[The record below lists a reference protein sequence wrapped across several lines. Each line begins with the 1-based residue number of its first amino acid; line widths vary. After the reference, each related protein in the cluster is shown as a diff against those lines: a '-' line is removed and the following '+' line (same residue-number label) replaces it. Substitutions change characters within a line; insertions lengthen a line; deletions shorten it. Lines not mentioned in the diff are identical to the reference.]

1 MAKETLKET
10 KTVETTDIK
19 VEVAREQVPK
29 KEQKTLQESVYPVT
43 ELAANARKV
52 FGVRQECVEA
62 ALKAAGK
69 TKCTVTEAKEIVEKF
84 MKREVQ

>member
-19 VEVAREQVPK
+19 VEVTQEQAPK
-29 KEQKTLQESVYPVT
+29 KEQRTLQESIYSVS

-62 ALKAAGK
+62 ALKLL
-69 TKCTVTEAKEIVEKF
+69 EKQNVLLRRQ
-84 MKREVQ
+84 KGL

>member
-19 VEVAREQVPK
+19 VEVTQEQAPK
-29 KEQKTLQESVYPVT
+29 KEQRTLQESIYSVS

-52 FGVRQECVEA
+52 FGVRQECIEA

-69 TKCTVTEAKEIVEKF
+69 QNVLLRRQKGL
-84 MKREVQ
+84 

>member
-1 MAKETLKET
+1 M
-10 KTVETTDIK
+10 
-19 VEVAREQVPK
+19 
-29 KEQKTLQESVYPVT
+29 
-43 ELAANARKV
+43 V